1 MADAPESFDVDAELT
16 QNSEDFQA
24 PWPGD
29 QTIPQWD
36 SAELPDAPKFTLKK
50 WAGMLGPGL
59 ILGGAAI
66 GGGEWLV
73 GPEVTAKYGGAL
85 LWLATL
91 SIIGQVIY
99 NLEISRYTLYC
110 GEPIFT
116 GKFRSR
122 PGSRF
127 WMPVYMALDLGSVFP
142 YLALTAA
149 IPLFAALAGIVPNP
163 EDPTEMQTF
172 LGLELSHYF
181 WLRAMGVGIF
191 ITALVPLIFGG
202 KILVALKWVM
212 GLKIILVLGFLLVL
226 AIGWSSWS
234 TWVEIGTG
242 FFKIGTVPTVL
253 AEDVN
258 MNGILDPDEN
268 DWDGDLVAD
277 VVEPN
282 FTAIFTPQAEVTIDV
297 DPDDDIPVK
306 TITCDMNSAGGETRT
321 SFTIPP
327 EFGIAGGDYPIV
339 LNSEDSGYIDIDEDG
354 VADVA
359 EPTFTTF
366 LTPRADVMID
376 LNPHDD
382 IPTKTIKYDINSAD
396 GEIRTTLSIPV
407 GLGIDAGEY
416 PVVLRSDHSGFIDI
430 DGDGERDGDQV
441 TNVFTS
447 LASGNGMPNVDWTLI
462 AALSA
467 LVAISGSGGLT
478 NTTISNYT
486 RDEGWGMG
494 HHVGA
499 IPSLVGGLELQLS
512 HQGAVFDPTGPDALP
527 RWKRWY
533 KHIMRDQWVV
543 WAPACF
549 IGLALPSMLSV
560 EFLDRGASVPDKWVA
575 ATMTAEGVRD
585 RVNGVITVDNPE
597 NMTEEMLAAQ
607 EANEGGLGNA
617 FWFMTVFCGFL
628 VLAPSMS
635 TSADG
640 VIRRWVDVFWT
651 TSARLRAMPPGAIK
665 QVYFKV
671 LMCYAG
677 MGLVALLLVKPAT
690 LLFIA
695 AAIYN
700 YALGI
705 SCLHTLYVN
714 RTLLPRQLQPRT
726 SMQIALLLAGIFF
739 FFIGCVSSLKQ
750 FGLI

>member
-1 MADAPESFDVDAELT
+1 MADAPESYDVDAELT
-16 QNSEDFQA
+16 QNSEGFEA

-29 QTIPQWD
+29 KTMPQWD
-36 SAELPDAPKFTLKK
+36 AAGLPDAPRFTIKK

-116 GKFRSR
+116 GKFRSK

-149 IPLFAALAGIVPNP
+149 IPLFAALAGIVPDP
-163 EDPTEMQTF
+163 EDSTKMQTF
-172 LGLELSHYF
+172 LGIELSHYF

-226 AIGWSSWS
+226 AIGWSSWG

-242 FFKIGTVPTVL
+242 FFKVGTVPTVL
-253 AEDVN
+253 AEDFN
-258 MNGILDPDEN
+258 MNGILDAGET
-268 DWDGDLVAD
+268 DWDG
-277 VVEPN
+277 
-282 FTAIFTPQAEVTIDV
+282 
-297 DPDDDIPVK
+297 
-306 TITCDMNSAGGETRT
+306 
-321 SFTIPP
+321 
-327 EFGIAGGDYPIV
+327 
-339 LNSEDSGYIDIDEDG
+339 DG
-354 VADVA
+354 VADVI
-359 EPTFTTF
+359 EPSFTN
-366 LTPRADVMID
+366 PEN
-376 LNPHDD
+376 LNQMSVTIEFNPADD
-382 IPTKTIKYDINSAD
+382 IPAETITYDMNSAS
-396 GEIRTTLSIPV
+396 GESRTTLSIPAD
-407 GLGIDAGEY
+407 LGIEAGEY
-416 PVVLRSDHSGFIDI
+416 PIVLRSDHSGFIDI

-447 LASGNGMPNVDWTLI
+447 LASGNGMPDIDWTLI

-512 HQGAVFDPTGPDALP
+512 HQGAVFDPTAPNAMP

-533 KHIMRDQWVV
+533 KHIMRDQWVI

-560 EFLDRGASVPDKWVA
+560 EFLDRGSSVPDKWVA

-585 RVNGVITVDNPE
+585 RVNGVVTEDNPA
-597 NMTEEMLAAQ
+597 NMTDEMLAAQ
-607 EANEGGLGNA
+607 EANEGRLGNA

-690 LLFIA
+690 LLLIA

-750 FGLI
+750 FDLI

>member
-1 MADAPESFDVDAELT
+1 MADDPESYEVDAELT
-16 QNSEDFQA
+16 QNSEGFEA

-29 QTIPQWD
+29 KTMPQWD
-36 SAELPDAPKFTLKK
+36 AAGLPDAPRFTIKK

-116 GKFRSR
+116 GKFRSK

-149 IPLFAALAGIVPNP
+149 IPLFAALAGIVPDP
-163 EDPTEMQTF
+163 EDPTKMQTF
-172 LGLELSHYF
+172 LGIELSHYF

-226 AIGWSSWS
+226 AIGWSSWG

-242 FFKIGTVPTVL
+242 FFKVGTVPTVL
-253 AEDVN
+253 AEDFN
-258 MNGILDPDEN
+258 MNGILDAGET
-268 DWDGDLVAD
+268 DWDG
-277 VVEPN
+277 
-282 FTAIFTPQAEVTIDV
+282 
-297 DPDDDIPVK
+297 
-306 TITCDMNSAGGETRT
+306 
-321 SFTIPP
+321 
-327 EFGIAGGDYPIV
+327 
-339 LNSEDSGYIDIDEDG
+339 DG
-354 VADVA
+354 VADVI
-359 EPTFTTF
+359 EPSFT
-366 LTPRADVMID
+366 
-376 LNPHDD
+376 NPENLEQMSVTIEFNPADD
-382 IPTKTIKYDINSAD
+382 IPAETITYDIRSSR
-396 GEIRTTLSIPV
+396 GESRTTLSIPAD
-407 GLGIDAGEY
+407 LGIEAGEY
-416 PVVLRSDHSGFIDI
+416 PIVLRSDHSGFIDI

-447 LASGNGMPNVDWTLI
+447 LASGNGMPDIDWTLI

-486 RDEGWGMG
+486 RDEGWGMV

-512 HQGAVFDPTGPDALP
+512 HQGAVFDPTAPNAMP

-533 KHIMRDQWVV
+533 KHIMRDQWVI

-560 EFLDRGASVPDKWVA
+560 EFLDRGSSVPDKWVA

-585 RVNGVITVDNPE
+585 RVNGVVTEDNPA
-597 NMTEEMLAAQ
+597 NMTDEMLAAQ
-607 EANEGGLGNA
+607 EANEGRLGNA

-690 LLFIA
+690 LLLIA

-750 FGLI
+750 FDLI

>member
-1 MADAPESFDVDAELT
+1 MADAPDSNDVDAELT
-16 QNSEDFQA
+16 QNSEEFQA

-36 SAELPDAPKFTLKK
+36 TAGLPDAPKLTIKK

-116 GKFRSR
+116 GKFRSK

-149 IPLFAALAGIVPNP
+149 IPLFAALAGIVPDP
-163 EDPTEMQTF
+163 EDSARMQTF
-172 LGLELSHYF
+172 LGIELSHYF

-191 ITALVPLIFGG
+191 ITALIPLIFGG

-212 GLKIILVLGFLLVL
+212 GLKIVLVLGFLLIL
-226 AIGWSSWS
+226 AIGWSSAA

-258 MNGILDPDEN
+258 MNGLLDAGEL
-268 DWDGDLVAD
+268 DWDGDEVAD
-277 VVEPN
+277 VIEPN
-282 FTAIFTPQAEVTIDV
+282 FTNPENLEQISVKIEFNPTDE
-297 DPDDDIPVK
+297 IPAK
-306 TITCDMNSAGGETRT
+306 TIT
-321 SFTIPP
+321 
-327 EFGIAGGDYPIV
+327 
-339 LNSEDSGYIDIDEDG
+339 
-354 VADVA
+354 
-359 EPTFTTF
+359 
-366 LTPRADVMID
+366 
-376 LNPHDD
+376 
-382 IPTKTIKYDINSAD
+382 YDINSSS
-396 GEIRTTLSIPV
+396 GESRTSLSIPAE
-407 GLGIDAGEY
+407 LGIPAGEY
-416 PVVLRSDHSGFIDI
+416 PIVLRSDHSGFIDI

-447 LASGNGMPNVDWTLI
+447 LASGNGMPDIDWTLI

-512 HQGAVFDPTGPDALP
+512 HQGAVFDPTAPDAMP

-533 KHIMRDQWVV
+533 KHIMRDQWVI

-560 EFLDRGASVPDKWVA
+560 EFLDRGSSVPDKWVA

-585 RVNGVITVDNPE
+585 RVNGVVTKDNPAD
-597 NMTEEMLAAQ
+597 MTDEMLAAQ
-607 EANEGGLGNA
+607 EANEGRLGNA

-651 TSARLRAMPPGAIK
+651 TSSRLRAMPPGAIK

-677 MGLVALLLVKPAT
+677 MGLVALLLVRPAT

-750 FGLI
+750 FELI